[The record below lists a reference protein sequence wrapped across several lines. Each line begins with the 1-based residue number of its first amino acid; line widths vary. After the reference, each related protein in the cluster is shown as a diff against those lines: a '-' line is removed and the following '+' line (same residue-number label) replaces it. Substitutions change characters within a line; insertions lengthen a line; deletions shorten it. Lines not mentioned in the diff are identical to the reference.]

1 MVFQSHAMACCF
13 CRSIS
18 KLFFHEGLSPNLVDS
33 GGRRILADLGPDGA
47 KALQIVMERDAL
59 SIKDAVTAALIA
71 YARQAKLL

>member
-1 MVFQSHAMACCF
+1 MG
-13 CRSIS
+13 RL
-18 KLFFHEGLSPNLVDS
+18 KLGQTPTPLKERIKVYRHELIDS

-59 SIKDAVTAALIA
+59 SIKDAITAALIA

>member
-1 MVFQSHAMACCF
+1 MGRLKAGQTPTPHQE
-13 CRSIS
+13 RL
-18 KLFFHEGLSPNLVDS
+18 KGYRQNLVDS

-59 SIKDAVTAALIA
+59 SIKDAITAALIA

>member
-1 MVFQSHAMACCF
+1 MGRLKSGQTPTSHQE
-13 CRSIS
+13 RL
-18 KLFFHEGLSPNLVDS
+18 KGYRQNLVDS

-47 KALQIVMERDAL
+47 KALQIVMERDGL